1 MRDSGLTDSQYLK
14 CQKNLLDKNK
24 QTIQKIEKEMDQAY
38 LENKF
43 KNAKKIVKIN
53 FWQRVKNSILGKK

>member
-14 CQKNLLDKNK
+14 CQKTLLDKNK
-24 QTIQKIEKEMDQAY
+24 QTIQEIEKEMDQVY

-53 FWQRVKNSILGKK
+53 LWQRVKNSILGKK